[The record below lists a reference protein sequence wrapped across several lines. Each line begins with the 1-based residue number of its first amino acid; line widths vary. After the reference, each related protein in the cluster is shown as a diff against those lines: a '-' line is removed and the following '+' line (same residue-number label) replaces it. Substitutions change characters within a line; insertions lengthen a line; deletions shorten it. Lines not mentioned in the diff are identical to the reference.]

1 MIKMKKVN
9 IILVLLSLL
18 FVLSCDSNAIQDI
31 SAVIENP
38 TYAAHLQPVFEAKCI
53 GCHNGSQ
60 SPNLSNYNQVKLAC
74 TNGGV
79 ICRIEGSCGGIM
91 PPSGKMPQA
100 TIDMITRWTDNGCPN

>member
-9 IILVLLSLL
+9 IFLVLLSVL

-38 TYAAHLQPVFEAKCI
+38 TYSAHVQPVFEAKCI

-60 SPNLSNYNQVKLAC
+60 SPNLSNYNQVKMAC

-79 ICRIEGSCGGIM
+79 LCRIEGSCGSIM
-91 PPSGKMPQA
+91 PPSGKMPQS
-100 TIDMITRWTDNGCPN
+100 TIDMIIKWTDNGCPN